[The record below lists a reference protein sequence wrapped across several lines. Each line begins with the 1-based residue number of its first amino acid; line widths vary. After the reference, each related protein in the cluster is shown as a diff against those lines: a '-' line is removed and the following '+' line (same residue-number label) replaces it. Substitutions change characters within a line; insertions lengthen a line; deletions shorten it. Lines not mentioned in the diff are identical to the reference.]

1 MANNRFEIFN
11 EELEFLVHFLC
22 DKGCGRRRGGEAGG
36 EKRRGEVGK
45 IFFFFSRRRTKDLVF
60 IKVRLLGRNPSVV

>member
-22 DKGCGRRRGGEAGG
+22 DKGCGRRRGGEAAGG

-45 IFFFFSRRRTKDLVF
+45 NFFFSRRHKRSLF
-60 IKVRLLGRNPSVV
+60 SSKVRLLGRNPSVV